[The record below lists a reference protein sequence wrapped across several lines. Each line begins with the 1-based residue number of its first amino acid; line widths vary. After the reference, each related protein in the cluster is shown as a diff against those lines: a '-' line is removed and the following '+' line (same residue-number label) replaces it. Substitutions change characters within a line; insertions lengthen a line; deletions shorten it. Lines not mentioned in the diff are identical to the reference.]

1 MSLEDSASFI
11 AAICSND
18 ASYRPLEPSWRGEAA
33 ASHRQY
39 LERTSVQLQ
48 IIWRTNKKTV
58 QSLKKIAL
66 DVATPPT
73 LLQTL
78 AYHQQQLP
86 PAQLSRFR
94 RQTARGELSTIKDK
108 YDRR

>member
-18 ASYRPLEPSWRGEAA
+18 ASYRPLEPELAGVAAA

-39 LERTSVQLQ
+39 LGRTSVQLQ
-48 IIWRTNKKTV
+48 IIWNTNKSV
-58 QSLKKIAL
+58 QSLKMIAL